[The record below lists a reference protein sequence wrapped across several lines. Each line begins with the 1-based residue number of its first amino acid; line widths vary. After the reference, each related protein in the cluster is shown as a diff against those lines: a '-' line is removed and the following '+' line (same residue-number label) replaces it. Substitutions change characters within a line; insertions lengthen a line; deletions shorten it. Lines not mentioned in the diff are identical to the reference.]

1 MSKIYKTI
9 TSLFILMSVTFMLT
23 TVANASIF
31 SGLETKNQDGD
42 TKAYGLCVNYDHDL
56 TKDSPKYIEECK
68 NVKCDDPKDSNYDDV
83 FCVSEAKAGV
93 EATKSELSS
102 TGITHTDTLGVL
114 IVKYVNFALPYLTLA
129 AFLAFVYAGILYVTA
144 YGNDENLEKAKK
156 IMIYAAIGLILIIA
170 SYSIVSFL
178 TTGLVEQLT

>member
-1 MSKIYKTI
+1 MSKIYKSI
-9 TSLFILMSVTFMLT
+9 TSLLILMSFTFVFTSM
-23 TVANASIF
+23 ANASIF
-31 SGLETKNQDGD
+31 SGIETSEGIE
-42 TKAYGLCVNYDHDL
+42 YGLCLDNPTLD
-56 TKDSPKYIEECK
+56 ECK
-68 NVKCDDPKDSNYDDV
+68 DVDCDSDEYKNDPKCITD
-83 FCVSEAKAGV
+83 AKAGV
-93 EATKSELSS
+93 TATKSELSS

-156 IMIYAAIGLILIIA
+156 IMIYAVIGLILIIA

-178 TTGLVEQLT
+178 TTGLVDQLT

>member
-9 TSLFILMSVTFMLT
+9 TSLLVLMSFTFMLT
-23 TVANASIF
+23 SVANASIF
-31 SGLETKNQDGD
+31 TGIETKDGIEYGICLDNPNSDECGDIDCDSDQD
-42 TKAYGLCVNYDHDL
+42 KN
-56 TKDSPKYIEECK
+56 KPECIT
-68 NVKCDDPKDSNYDDV
+68 D
-83 FCVSEAKAGV
+83 AKAGV